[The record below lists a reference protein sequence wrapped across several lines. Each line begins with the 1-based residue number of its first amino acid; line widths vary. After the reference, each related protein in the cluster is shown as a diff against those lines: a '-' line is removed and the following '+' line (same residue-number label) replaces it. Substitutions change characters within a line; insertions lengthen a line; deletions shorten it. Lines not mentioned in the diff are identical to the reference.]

1 MRGLKL
7 EDFAANVGADYS
19 LDSGDSR
26 LSLVLEEANALG
38 QSMREGGS
46 FSLLFRGPL
55 EPLLP
60 QGIYTLR
67 HEGDPIDIFLVP
79 IGQDPGGTRYEAIFN

>member
-7 EDFAANVGADYS
+7 EDFAANVGAAYS
-19 LDSGDSR
+19 LESGGSR
-26 LSLVLEEANALG
+26 LSLVLEEAQALG

-55 EPLLP
+55 KPLLP
-60 QGIYTLR
+60 QGIYAMR

-79 IGQDPGGTRYEAIFN
+79 IGQDPGGTRYEALFN

>member
-7 EDFAANVGADYS
+7 EDFAAHVGADYG
-19 LDSGDSR
+19 LESGDSR
-26 LSLVLEEANALG
+26 LSLVLEEANPLG

-67 HEGDPIDIFLVP
+67 NEGDPIDIFLVP
-79 IGQDPGGTRYEAIFN
+79 VGQDRGGTRYEAIFN